1 MHART
6 AITRPGR
13 YLTHAHSHITRAET
27 AISVERTQNSGTL
40 LNSCLR
46 ERKLTFLFIPF
57 ILHCQTSKSNESGT
71 VTVKE
76 AWELA
81 KFLGTSYV
89 ENSATTGENVKDVV
103 HTALRVVADQRK
115 LQRSK
120 CRCHRLFKWINKCK
134 HRKWRDW
141 RQAGIWSLQGDKNS
155 KWKKKPL
162 FSHNVNS
169 PHKLTFGWNIV
180 DGFV

>member
-1 MHART
+1 MERQVLNSFCSKQRRLLRSAVKFSLYFRSQIAPLRPVHART

-13 YLTHAHSHITRAET
+13 YLTHAHSHITRAEP

-71 VTVKE
+71 VTEEE
-76 AWELA
+76 ARELA
-81 KFLGTSYV
+81 KSLGTSYV
-89 ENSATTGENVKDVV
+89 ENSATTGENVRDVV

-120 CRCHRLFKWINKCK
+120 CRRHRLFKWINKCK
-134 HRKWRDW
+134 HRK
-141 RQAGIWSLQGDKNS
+141 
-155 KWKKKPL
+155 
-162 FSHNVNS
+162 
-169 PHKLTFGWNIV
+169 
-180 DGFV
+180 

>member
-1 MHART
+1 MERQVLNRFYSKQRRLLRSAVKFS
-6 AITRPGR
+6 ITNSSSAPCTRRHRHHPAWPIPYAYAQSYHQGR
-13 YLTHAHSHITRAET
+13 DSHFSRENTKPRNPIK
-27 AISVERTQNSGTL
+27 QC
-40 LNSCLR
+40 CLR

-103 HTALRVVADQRK
+103 YTALRVVADQRK

-134 HRKWRDW
+134 HRK
-141 RQAGIWSLQGDKNS
+141 
-155 KWKKKPL
+155 
-162 FSHNVNS
+162 
-169 PHKLTFGWNIV
+169 
-180 DGFV
+180 

>member
-1 MHART
+1 M
-6 AITRPGR
+6 
-13 YLTHAHSHITRAET
+13 
-27 AISVERTQNSGTL
+27 
-40 LNSCLR
+40 
-46 ERKLTFLFIPF
+46 FLFIPF
-57 ILHCQTSKSNESGT
+57 ILRCQTSKSNESGT

-134 HRKWRDW
+134 HRK
-141 RQAGIWSLQGDKNS
+141 
-155 KWKKKPL
+155 
-162 FSHNVNS
+162 
-169 PHKLTFGWNIV
+169 
-180 DGFV
+180 

>member
-1 MHART
+1 MERQVLNSFCSKQRRLLRSAVKFSLYFRSQIPPLRPVHART
-6 AITRPGR
+6 AITRPGL

-27 AISVERTQNSGTL
+27 AVSVERTQNSGTL

-71 VTVKE
+71 VTEEE
-76 AWELA
+76 ARELA
-81 KFLGTSYV
+81 KSLGTSYV
-89 ENSATTGENVKDVV
+89 ENSATTGENVRDVV

-120 CRCHRLFKWINKCK
+120 CRRHRLFKWINKCK
-134 HRKWRDW
+134 HRK
-141 RQAGIWSLQGDKNS
+141 
-155 KWKKKPL
+155 
-162 FSHNVNS
+162 
-169 PHKLTFGWNIV
+169 
-180 DGFV
+180 